1 MYLRLPLNTATA
13 GYNRSAALWIAMFA
27 FTLMPSET
35 AVSVWCQERAV
46 VGSSLACAPPQL
58 CMRVP
63 HVVCHQ
69 DKGGCCHESTV
80 QHHSRAKF
88 FQT

>member
-46 VGSSLACAPPQL
+46 VGSSLVSTPASCPAL
-58 CMRVP
+58 
-63 HVVCHQ
+63 
-69 DKGGCCHESTV
+69 HESSPYGV
-80 QHHSRAKF
+80 
-88 FQT
+88 